1 MNRYI
6 LKEIFKCKF
15 GIQSDEAIN
24 GKEAVDMV
32 KARGY
37 QECCSSYKIIIMDF
51 EMPIMNGLESAKR
64 IRKYTQYIN
73 LDHSQFS
80 LPSESTVSIV
90 FVGQVEP
97 NLFIVAYTAY
107 TDEESTC
114 RAAGMDYF
122 CKKLLI

>member
-64 IRKYTQYIN
+64 IRKCQ
-73 LDHSQFS
+73 
-80 LPSESTVSIV
+80 VK
-90 FVGQVEP
+90 GQVEP